1 MKSLSDDINST
12 RFEAG
17 QMAGKHWELNSAL
30 AYIEGDQPSS
40 FNDLYKGY
48 KEGSLKTR
56 DNKSVGQLANVKED
70 LEKTRFKI
78 EVQKLEIQLAAEASG
93 HIKVASKISKWKQ
106 LL

>member
-17 QMAGKHWELNSAL
+17 QMAGKHWELNSDL
-30 AYIEGDQPSS
+30 AYIEGHQPSS
-40 FNDLYKGY
+40 FNDLY

-56 DNKSVGQLANVKED
+56 DNKSVGQLVNVKED

-78 EVQKLEIQLAAEASG
+78 EVQKLEIRLAAEASG
-93 HIKVASKISKWKQ
+93 HIKVASKISKSKQ

>member
-40 FNDLYKGY
+40 FNDLYE
-48 KEGSLKTR
+48 EGSLKTR
-56 DNKSVGQLANVKED
+56 VNKSVGQLANVKED
-70 LEKTRFKI
+70 LEKTLFKI
-78 EVQKLEIQLAAEASG
+78 EVQKLEIRLAAKASG
-93 HIKVASKISKWKQ
+93 HIKVASKISKSKQ

>member
-40 FNDLYKGY
+40 FNDLYK
-48 KEGSLKTR
+48 EGSLKTR
-56 DNKSVGQLANVKED
+56 VNKSVGQLANVKED

-78 EVQKLEIQLAAEASG
+78 EVQKLEIRLAAEASG
-93 HIKVASKISKWKQ
+93 HIKVASKISKSKQ

>member
-40 FNDLYKGY
+40 FNDLYK
-48 KEGSLKTR
+48 EGSLKTR
-56 DNKSVGQLANVKED
+56 VNKSVGQLANVKED

-78 EVQKLEIQLAAEASG
+78 EVQKLEIRLAAEASG
-93 HIKVASKISKWKQ
+93 PNKVASKISKSKQ

>member
-40 FNDLYKGY
+40 FNDLYK
-48 KEGSLKTR
+48 EGSLKTR
-56 DNKSVGQLANVKED
+56 VNKSVGQLANVKED

-78 EVQKLEIQLAAEASG
+78 EVQKLEIRLAAEASG